1 MIVHAEEPQ
10 RIAAALAALLRVPR
24 ATGPGGACK
33 VGAGLRVLPRST
45 AASEVDRLLLPIGRP
60 VEDVIE
66 VACAHGFHAEELGR
80 SGIVE
85 FWVDE
90 HMLVE
95 LVTSDAR
102 SRPTLAA

>member
-1 MIVHAEEPQ
+1 MIVYAEDPQ
-10 RIAAALAALLRVPR
+10 RIAAALAALLGVPC

-33 VGAGLRVLPRST
+33 VGVAVRVLPRSNV
-45 AASEVDRLLLPIGRP
+45 ACEVDRLLLPIARP

-66 VACAHGFHAEELGR
+66 IGCAHGFHAEELGR

-102 SRPTLAA
+102 TRPTLAA